1 MKRIYIAL
9 ALFVVGIIT
18 GAVEVYDISARVDN
32 RLNELEIID
41 KNVKQSEYKRAYD
54 ICERMDREFIENTS
68 DIVYCY
74 YRHDDLEKINC
85 KLAVM
90 GEYIKQRDKTNYL
103 ATSKEV
109 IKMLTIL
116 KAREQLSFRNI
127 L

>member
-9 ALFVVGIIT
+9 ALIVIGIIT
-18 GAVEVYDISARVDN
+18 GAVEIYDISARVDN
-32 RLNELEIID
+32 RLDELEIID
-41 KNVKQSEYKRAYD
+41 NNVKQGEYRKAFE

-68 DIVYCY
+68 DVVYCY

-90 GEYIKQRDKTNYL
+90 GEYIRQRDKTNYL

-116 KAREQLSFRNI
+116 KARDQLSLRNI